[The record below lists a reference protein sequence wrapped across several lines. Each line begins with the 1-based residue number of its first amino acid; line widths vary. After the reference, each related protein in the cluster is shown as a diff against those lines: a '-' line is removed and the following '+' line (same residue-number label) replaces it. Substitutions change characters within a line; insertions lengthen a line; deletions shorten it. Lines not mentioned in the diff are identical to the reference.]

1 MKTAKLQ
8 HQKFYNIIKFVHQ
21 LLVLHREQSLIMNCK
36 QKSDRKWKRMKWKR
50 KEKER
55 EIKRNKVEGTE

>member
-1 MKTAKLQ
+1 MPTLS
-8 HQKFYNIIKFVHQ
+8 F
-21 LLVLHREQSLIMNCK
+21 LLMLSEQSLIMNCK